1 MAEKIK
7 TIIRLLRKDVP
18 GDLTIENALTRVN
31 GIGFSVASAVR
42 LKLDIP
48 RSTRLSELSDE
59 QLKELNLLLESTE
72 ELNLPEWMRNRRKDN
87 ETGTDVHLLD
97 TNLMFANRDDLIKY
111 KKLKNYRG
119 LRHMFGLKVR
129 GQRTRSTGRKGT
141 SMGVSRSS

>member
-1 MAEKIK
+1 MADEAK

-18 GDLTIENALTRVN
+18 GELTIETALTRVN
-31 GIGFSVASAVR
+31 GIGFSIASAVR
-42 LKLDIP
+42 LKLGLP
-48 RSTRLSELSDE
+48 RSIRLSELSDA
-59 QLKELNLLLESTE
+59 QLKELNNILESTDT
-72 ELNLPEWMRNRRKDN
+72 LNLPVWMRNRRKDN
-87 ETGTDVHLLD
+87 ETGKDLHLLD

-141 SMGVSRSS
+141 SMGVSKS